1 MRDKGHCKVLHEG
14 ATLAEYDRFYNY
26 ATSYPDFEEG
36 MDVDE
41 ELKDL
46 DLQAGDFQLTL
57 PSGATV
63 GHRSLMLYYK

>member
-1 MRDKGHCKVLHEG
+1 MLHEG
-14 ATLAEYDRFYNY
+14 AALAEYERFYNY
-26 ATSYPDFEEG
+26 ATSYPDHDDG

-41 ELKDL
+41 EILKDFDL
-46 DLQAGDFQLTL
+46 DGGDFQLTL